1 MGQRKRSFKL
11 PLQTRK
17 GLYGYL
23 FIFPLIIG
31 VACFFFPFMIRT
43 IIFSFNKIEVQESGY
58 TLLFQGIQYYRDAFV
73 SNPKFLP
80 LLVESL
86 TGLASDIPV
95 IIIFSLLISTLLNQK
110 FKGRIIARI
119 CFFIPVLLTAGI
131 VGQVENSTNL
141 VGMVETGRMTSDS
154 LGGGQLSYITNLVS
168 SFQFGQGLIQL
179 VVSVAEQ
186 SYRILQRSGI
196 QIFVFLAGLQD
207 ISPSIYEAAKVE
219 GCDPWQLFWKITV
232 PMISPQILV
241 NTIYTIVDTFTNA
254 DVEIFNYLN
263 DIAFNQ
269 NQYGYS
275 TAMSL
280 VYLVAVGLVL
290 GLAGTIITR
299 FVHYNQ

>member
-1 MGQRKRSFKL
+1 MGRRKSSFRL

-23 FIFPLIIG
+23 FILPLIVG

-58 TLLFQGIQYYRDAFV
+58 TLLFQGVQYYRDAFL
-73 SNPKFLP
+73 SNPNFLRM
-80 LLVESL
+80 LVESL
-86 TGLASDIPV
+86 LGLASDIPV

-154 LGGGQLSYITNLVS
+154 LGGEQLSYITDLVS

-186 SYRILQRSGI
+186 SYRNLQRSGI

-290 GLAGTIITR
+290 GLAGTVITR